1 MIIKKI
7 ENFWYYHK
15 VKVFVA
21 VFAIVFIL
29 LGSISGPSGEVD
41 LEIGYVIED
50 RDISLQNQQETTALF
65 ESLINGK
72 DGENAEV
79 SFLPLTGER
88 IGLEFAI
95 GISHIILLKKETLE
109 PVINNYFF
117 EPLDYYVD
125 KYNIDI
131 SDFPEVLADPKK
143 TNNFQVYALPIKDFE
158 LLLDMGFPEDYFF
171 TIRLPNEN
179 DSDDVMK
186 NRNAHIVLDY
196 ILSYSH

>member
-1 MIIKKI
+1 MIINKI

-15 VKVFVA
+15 IKVFVA

-65 ESLINGK
+65 ESLIHGK
-72 DGENAEV
+72 DGKNTEV
-79 SFLPLTGER
+79 SFVPLTGER
-88 IGLEFAI
+88 IGLEFVI
-95 GISHIILLKKETLE
+95 GISHIILLDKETLE
-109 PVINNYFF
+109 PVINTYFF
-117 EPLDYYVD
+117 EPLDDYVD

-131 SDFPEVLADPKK
+131 SEYPEVFADPQK
-143 TNNFQVYALPIKDFE
+143 TNNYQVYALPIKDFK

-186 NRNAHIVLDY
+186 NKNAHVV
-196 ILSYSH
+196 